1 MALPS
6 IKSTE
11 LKTGSHGTWTGSQ
24 ISHSKHGGHW
34 ECIEPLSLSCRSG
47 RNLPKLVFNE
57 ATALNTYDVLRADR
71 ILMDKASLSFVNTF
85 YGAKGAEAPTTA

>member
-1 MALPS
+1 MFAMASRVAMRVIQPL
-6 IKSTE
+6 
-11 LKTGSHGTWTGSQ
+11 
-24 ISHSKHGGHW
+24 ISRIH
-34 ECIEPLSLSCRSG
+34 PLSTPCRSG

-85 YGAKGAEAPTTA
+85 YGAKNAEAPATA